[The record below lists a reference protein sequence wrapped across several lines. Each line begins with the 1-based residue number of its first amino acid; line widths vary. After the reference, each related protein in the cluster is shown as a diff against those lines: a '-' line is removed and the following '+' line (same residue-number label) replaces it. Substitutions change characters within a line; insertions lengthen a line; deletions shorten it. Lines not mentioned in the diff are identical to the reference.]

1 MVFETT
7 KKKYLKN
14 ESFIFNQKWFLR
26 KSFKD
31 SNLNFFLDNI
41 KEWIINN
48 DKNHKNR
55 IRSLQKFYKILG
67 MTFFILKSKESQK
80 NFKTK
85 KNVKYLKIKLGK
97 KRKLKILTI

>member
-1 MVFETT
+1 MVFEIT
-7 KKKYLKN
+7 KKKYFKN

-26 KSFKD
+26 KSFKN

-41 KEWIINN
+41 KEWFINN
-48 DKNHKNR
+48 DKNHKNC

-85 KNVKYLKIKLGK
+85 KNVKYLKIKLEK